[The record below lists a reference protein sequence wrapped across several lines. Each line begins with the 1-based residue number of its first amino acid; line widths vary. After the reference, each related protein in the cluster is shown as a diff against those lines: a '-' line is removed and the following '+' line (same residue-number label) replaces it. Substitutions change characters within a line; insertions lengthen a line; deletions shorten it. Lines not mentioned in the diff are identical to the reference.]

1 MNWPTPRDLS
11 SLTIRHLQVLQLLL
25 SSKSISKTAQA
36 INMHQSGVSAVLAK
50 LRIQLGD
57 PILVRAGS
65 QMVMTERAESWR
77 APCQRLLAELAL
89 LERNNEEGRFMPAF
103 DRGVFR
109 VAASDFLDP
118 LFQPRLVS
126 LLRAEAPQAKIEI
139 LPLNADFDYASALG
153 RGAVDVVIGN
163 WLSPPL
169 DLHIQTLFEDEVV
182 CLLSNAHPSPRRA
195 WSIEKYLAC
204 EHIAPTP
211 FQAGSHGVIDEVLAL
226 QGMHRKVV
234 AQVAHFSLIPSIVAH
249 SLLVLTTGRRFCSRF
264 IGQLPVRIAHCPV
277 PFPALRYY
285 QLWHERM
292 HRSARA
298 QWLRDAVRR
307 AAA

>member
-1 MNWPTPRDLS
+1 MISSHPRDLGT
-11 SLTIRHLQVLQLLL
+11 LTIRHLQVLHQLL
-25 SSKSISKTAQA
+25 SSQSISKTALA
-36 INMHQSGVSAVLAK
+36 MSMHQSGVSALLAK

-65 QMVMTERAESWR
+65 QMVLTERAESWR
-77 APCQRLLAELAL
+77 MPCQRLLGELAF
-89 LERNNEEGRFMPAF
+89 LERDVGQERFQPDA

-118 LFQPRLVS
+118 LFQPKLVS
-126 LLRAEAPQAKIEI
+126 LLRNEAPQAKIEM
-139 LPLNADFDYASALG
+139 LPLNADFDYAAALG
-153 RGAVDVVIGN
+153 RGAVDIVIGN

-182 CLLSNAHPSPRRA
+182 CLMSSSHPSPRRA
-195 WSIEKYLAC
+195 WTIEKYLAA

-211 FQAGSHGVIDEVLAL
+211 FQAGNHGVIDEFLAL
-226 QGMHRKVV
+226 QGLHRRVN

-264 IGQLPVRIAHCPV
+264 LGQLPVRITSCPV

-285 QLWHERM
+285 QLWHERS
-292 HRSARA
+292 HRSARG
-298 QWLRDAVRR
+298 QWLREAVRR
-307 AAA
+307 AAV

>member
-1 MNWPTPRDLS
+1 MPSALRDLS
-11 SLTIRHLQVLQLLL
+11 SLTIRHLQVLHQLL
-25 SSKSISKTAQA
+25 STQSVSKTAQSMT
-36 INMHQSGVSAVLAK
+36 MHQSGVSAVLAK
-50 LRIQLGD
+50 LREQLGD

-65 QMVMTERAESWR
+65 HLVMTERAETWR
-77 APCQRLLAELAL
+77 TPCQRLLGELAY
-89 LERNNEEGRFMPAF
+89 LEGDLGRSRFVPSL

-126 LLRAEAPQAKIEI
+126 LLRQEAPQAKIEI
-139 LPLNADFDYASALG
+139 LPLSADFDYAAALG

-182 CLLSNAHPSPRRA
+182 CLLSNTHPAPRRA
-195 WSIEKYLAC
+195 WSIEKYLAA

-211 FQAGSHGVIDEVLAL
+211 FQAGTHGVIDEFLAL
-226 QGMHRKVV
+226 QGLHRQVA

-264 IGQLPVRIAHCPV
+264 VGQLPVRIASCPV
-277 PFPALRYY
+277 PFPKLRYY
-285 QLWHERM
+285 QLWHERT
-292 HRSARA
+292 HRSVRG

-307 AAA
+307 AAS